1 MTVHDDVKQQLT
13 ELRLA
18 PDRPLIIS
26 DADEVLLQF
35 MAGLEHFLGG
45 KDLYIDLSS
54 FAITGNVKRN
64 SDDTAVSGDEVKELL
79 AAFFVERTEHLP
91 AVPGAAEALEALSG
105 RAQVIVVTNVPLEQR
120 EARIRGL
127 RNVGMDYPVIANIGL
142 KGAVIRDISATI
154 KAPVFFLDDIPHNIA
169 SVAEHAEHVHRIHFV
184 ADPRL
189 AKLIDPAKGCHQ
201 RIDDWPTAH
210 AYIEGHLHSKGY

>member
-35 MAGLEHFLGG
+35 MAGLEHFLNGQ
-45 KDLYIDLSS
+45 DLYIDLSS

-64 SDDTAVSGDEVKELL
+64 TDDVAVSGDEVKELL
-79 AAFFVERTEHLP
+79 AAFFTERTEHLP
-91 AVPGAAEALEALSG
+91 AVPGAAQALEALSG
-105 RAQVIVVTNVPLEQR
+105 RAQVIVVSNVPVGQR

-127 RNVGMDYPVIANIGL
+127 QKVGMDYPVIANVGL
-142 KGAVIRDISATI
+142 KGAVVRDIAATI
-154 KAPVFFLDDIPHNIA
+154 NAPTFFLDDIPHNIA

-189 AKLIDPAKGCHQ
+189 ARLIDAAEDCHQ
-201 RIDDWPTAH
+201 RIDDWPTAR
-210 AYIEGHLHSKGY
+210 AYIENHLGKEGY